1 MRVLTISN
9 HQLRDGGIAYLHEK
23 RIGGKGGLV
32 LESLLEL
39 DGVRPMVY
47 SIPGSQKEGFQPVY
61 QLTFRLVE

>member
-1 MRVLTISN
+1 VRVLTISN

-47 SIPGSQKEGFQPVY
+47 LTQGPWKEESQPIH
-61 QLTFRLVE
+61 